1 MQKQHDMFDYLSKC
15 WRGTK
20 LTVASTQTLASGG
33 VLLHGVLAS
42 GGALSI
48 VLGTIGLAC
57 SALLLLD
64 SKGDFVIAR
73 FVQRNEAALKEYRK
87 QNSDFQRENVAL
99 HRNVEQLNKT
109 LDQSAREVASLKSLR
124 AQYVETLAQ
133 LENALK
139 DEQSEKDR
147 LVEQVEALYRLR
159 EMFKRQH
166 EQFQHDL
173 AEANNTNARI
183 TALYADAKK
192 ADAVHRA
199 QAERLKTIVDSMQE
213 LLAAVAHEG
222 DQFQQ
227 FSEAIDTRLL
237 EMDRQ
242 NESLEHTAEM
252 MDRLLNQLQK
262 EQFDKLDADGDG
274 VVTASE
280 FESAMLQSNKEK

>member
-1 MQKQHDMFDYLSKC
+1 
-15 WRGTK
+15 
-20 LTVASTQTLASGG
+20 
-33 VLLHGVLAS
+33 
-42 GGALSI
+42 
-48 VLGTIGLAC
+48 
-57 SALLLLD
+57 
-64 SKGDFVIAR
+64 
-73 FVQRNEAALKEYRK
+73 
-87 QNSDFQRENVAL
+87 
-99 HRNVEQLNKT
+99 
-109 LDQSAREVASLKSLR
+109 
-124 AQYVETLAQ
+124 
-133 LENALK
+133 
-139 DEQSEKDR
+139 
-147 LVEQVEALYRLR
+147 
-159 EMFKRQH
+159 MFKRQH